1 MDSSDFTH
9 DQLEQLNDQLTRS
22 CGYLRALQQ
31 RMQNLQLPYDDE
43 LRQRVNRAADALH
56 GLWVCV
62 HYLDCNR
69 SAGRAPQHKAESVS
83 TYRIQVE
90 IDESRPPEPV
100 EQMDL
105 IEAETPLEALAKL
118 ARQGRLSPIDTFWA
132 RIVLEV
138 DANGQPSKIVT
149 VPLTK
154 EITTPYRGAE
164 VIRPPLKGKCPPAD

>member
-1 MDSSDFTH
+1 MSAKLPGMDSGHLTCE
-9 DQLEQLNDQLTRS
+9 QLEQLREQVARS
-22 CGYLRALQQ
+22 SRYLRTLQE
-31 RMQNLQLPYDDE
+31 RMRILQFPYDDE

-83 TYRIQVE
+83 TFRIQVV

-154 EITTPYRGAE
+154 EITTPYRRAE
-164 VIRPPLKGKCPPAD
+164 

>member
-1 MDSSDFTH
+1 MDSGHLTCE
-9 DQLEQLNDQLTRS
+9 QLEQLREQVGRS
-22 CGYLRALQQ
+22 SRYLRALQE
-31 RMQNLQLPYDDE
+31 RMQNLRFPYDDE

-69 SAGRAPQHKAESVS
+69 SAGRAPQHKAESTS
-83 TYRIQVE
+83 TFRIQVV
-90 IDESRPPEPV
+90 IDLCRPLEPV
-100 EQMDL
+100 EQMNL

-138 DANGQPSKIVT
+138 DASGQPSKIVT
-149 VPLTK
+149 VPLTQ
-154 EITTPYRGAE
+154 EITTPYRRAE
-164 VIRPPLKGKCPPAD
+164 MSRPPLEGK